1 MNLREKADKLLTWIS
16 ILYLAILKKETP
28 IIAKISAALAVG
40 YVLSPI
46 DFVPDFV
53 PLIGLL
59 DDLIIVPI
67 LIYFARLMIPDEIYE
82 ACREEAKDFE
92 FKVTKKWFYA
102 IPIVLIWIVLILFLT
117 QMLFNA

>member
-46 DFVPDFV
+46 DLVPDFV

-59 DDLIIVPI
+59 DD